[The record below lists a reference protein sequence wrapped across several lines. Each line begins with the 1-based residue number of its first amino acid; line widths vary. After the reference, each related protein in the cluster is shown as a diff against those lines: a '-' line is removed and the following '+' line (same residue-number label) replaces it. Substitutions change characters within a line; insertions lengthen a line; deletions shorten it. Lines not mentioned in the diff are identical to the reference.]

1 MIELAKGRV
10 NILLDGQFGSTGKGL
25 FAEYIS
31 KHNRIDIA
39 ITNAGPNAGHT
50 FCYRLVQCYI

>member
-25 FAEYIS
+25 FAEYIYL
-31 KHNRIDIA
+31 NI
-39 ITNAGPNAGHT
+39 
-50 FCYRLVQCYI
+50 VM